1 MEKHTEIMH
10 QKLVPEPFSKE
21 PNIPFKYPS
30 KIFWKRLTKWP
41 LKTEFYFFF
50 WTQSLF
56 MDIIIKKN

>member
-30 KIFWKRLTKWP
+30 KIF
-41 LKTEFYFFF
+41 
-50 WTQSLF
+50 
-56 MDIIIKKN
+56 